1 MRYNTAIPCH
11 LVARARHRAAQLP
24 SPCEPWLP
32 AKLCRCAM
40 PSVFMSTIRAA
51 SDAFPTRH
59 WLSRHPCRSL
69 DAHAH
74 RCIIFTPNNTQI
86 PLTPRHYL

>member
-1 MRYNTAIPCH
+1 MLPRSTRPTQG
-11 LVARARHRAAQLP
+11 AQSP
-24 SPCEPWLP
+24 PPCEPWLP

-40 PSVFMSTIRAA
+40 PSVFMTANRAT

-69 DAHAH
+69 GGHAY
-74 RCIIFTPNNTQI
+74 RCIIS
-86 PLTPRHYL
+86 YAG